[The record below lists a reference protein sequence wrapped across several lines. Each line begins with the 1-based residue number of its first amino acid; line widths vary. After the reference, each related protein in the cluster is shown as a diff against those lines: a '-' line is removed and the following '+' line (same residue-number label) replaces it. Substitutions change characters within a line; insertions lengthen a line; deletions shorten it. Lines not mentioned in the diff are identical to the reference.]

1 MDMYYFDTYQKL
13 MGVIS
18 ENSII
23 EAHLTKKI
31 NQGSTMNVEITS
43 DVALP
48 EDARY
53 LLIRDP
59 DGDEYLMFTIQNRKY
74 SQGTVTYTTIE
85 YAWEQLTNRGLV
97 KDYRP
102 QNKPVR
108 DVLND
113 ILIQYAVE
121 DDNWEIRKCNLTT
134 RVKTSFY
141 YLTRTECLTKLI
153 DIIGRGELEFHV
165 DFDGNK
171 IVRTYVDFM
180 AELGSSNVSY
190 WFEWEKNLMAVTNTS
205 DESEIYA
212 SIVPRGKG
220 ELVSEGK
227 DGSPDGYGRRIGIE
241 DITWSKG
248 KGDPLNKPHGS
259 PTLTDGDVQA
269 KYGRSYRLVIF
280 EDIDDPNQLIQAAYR
295 ELKKHN
301 HKQVQYS
308 ASVLDG
314 QTVQLGDHVVIRKPV
329 GHEIAYETRVFMIE
343 YDLLRPQDTRISLGD
358 DLTQDSLGQQISNMS
373 KALDAVANNANWG
386 IQNSDGTNS
395 YYGEKEPEKAKEGDI
410 WFKALPNGTTEI
422 WRYENGS
429 WQMVVNPNISD
440 DIKKQIQDALKSAQ
454 DYADQLNQKTQRNID
469 RVEGIVQDNALKTD
483 TALKNSDD
491 QINAANQKISD
502 VDDQI
507 KQEIQNR
514 LASEG
519 AILDKTDSKITAAV
533 KDKAD
538 ISYVDMRANGILASV
553 QSTNLVENSE
563 FQYDDSGIY
572 YGWTLNNQPI
582 DTKTFRPNGMQLVSS
597 SQYQGQSQTVVY
609 NGKPDKL
616 EWLRSPKLQVQAGT
630 HLTASL
636 GVVVRDTAGLVSLSI
651 SAYDANGQKL
661 NRYYQ
666 DITKQ
671 WEWQTYQIETNTPVG
686 TQYVQFELA
695 VRGTIF
701 ITQPFLGIQPKWTGY
716 SIGKAGV
723 SSSLMITNDR
733 ITSTVKDYT
742 GKIATLNQ
750 RFDGFDMKVS
760 NTNSQLESLRTQTSD
775 LIAQG
780 VRDRQNGDVSTLSQ
794 AKNAIALAVQDKV
807 TKSELAVTTEGILA
821 TVQTVNLLS
830 NSEFDL
836 ANNKIYGWYAGSP
849 VEKWLPLDGT
859 LPFGNNAF
867 WPKAR
872 NFIGDKTRYQYP
884 TTKLYHDDT
893 MDDVGVT
900 HWLKSEPVSVRPN
913 EVIETSI
920 EGLISSNSNAE
931 LDPVISLRLV
941 FYDSDKKVLSEK
953 SIVTRVVGESQAL
966 RLSGSIN
973 DGLVRGVGISVGV
986 RGKVDLSRPQL
997 TSGTG
1002 TDKTYIPTKMGAG
1015 AVLSLSTDSFAL
1027 GIKNNADK
1035 IISGINGDES
1045 GIKLTGN
1052 KILLDGNVTA
1062 NGDFWAQQVNAV
1074 KVNASNILT
1083 GTLDASKA
1091 NIININASQITTGT
1105 LDGRKIHI
1113 SNGKNSL
1120 FVDAGGI
1127 SVSTRDTLQGNEQPI
1142 IQIQTLNRQV
1152 WLGSAGETN
1161 RTRTYGNLSLQGANF
1176 IDGKP
1181 ITGQDWQEVMNIGY
1195 LTKDRKIMLPT
1206 GMYFNPAV
1214 ADLIGM
1220 GRRERAFADFSIDKS
1235 GDAEMQFNL
1244 RVGGEVNVDGHGMKV
1259 ERLWAYDGAPSLQLT
1274 VYNLDGVKRPG
1285 LQLSGN
1291 DNNIG
1296 LAFGPG
1302 AIYTVYNGKYTKLA

>member
-1 MDMYYFDTYQKL
+1 MLYAFDNSQKL
-13 MGVIS
+13 LKAFGNDAFIEMHLEQSINAADELTATAYKENRLPDRTKYLAVPLPNQKGRFSFLQVNDVIDKAETVEYQAS
-18 ENSII
+18 EMAFSELSTYKYIKDVRPANRPTRELAELALHDTPWTITKCNMHGRYTTNFYYISPF
-23 EAHLTKKI
+23 EALKKVLEI
-31 NQGSTMNVEITS
+31 AGGEIT
-43 DVALP
+43 
-48 EDARY
+48 
-53 LLIRDP
+53 
-59 DGDEYLMFTIQNRKY
+59 
-74 SQGTVTYTTIE
+74 
-85 YAWEQLTNRGLV
+85 
-97 KDYRP
+97 
-102 QNKPVR
+102 
-108 DVLND
+108 
-113 ILIQYAVE
+113 
-121 DDNWEIRKCNLTT
+121 
-134 RVKTSFY
+134 FY
-141 YLTRTECLTKLI
+141 VVI
-153 DIIGRGELEFHV
+153 
-165 DFDGNK
+165 DGNK
-171 IVRTYVDFM
+171 ITGRYV
-180 AELGSSNVSY
+180 EYLEQQGSDNGYRFEYGQNLVDVSRSV
-190 WFEWEKNLMAVTNTS
+190 NS
-205 DESEIYA
+205 GEIYTA
-212 SIVPRGKG
+212 IVPRGKG
-220 ELVSEGK
+220 ELIESK
-227 DGSPDGYGRRIGIE
+227 KPNTPDGYGRRITIA
-241 DITWSKG
+241 DVAWSKQ
-248 KGDPLNKPHGS
+248 KGAPLDKPKGSEVLIDPNAQSIYGQIDGS
-259 PTLTDGDVQA
+259 NR
-269 KYGRSYRLVIF
+269 YLVHVF
-280 EDIDDPNQLIQAAYR
+280 EDIEDPELLIHAGYKKLKEVNHVQVEYQAQVVDGNQL
-295 ELKKHN
+295 N
-301 HKQVQYS
+301 
-308 ASVLDG
+308 
-314 QTVQLGDHVVIRKPV
+314 LGDTVVVKRNDDRNLDFK
-329 GHEIAYETRVFMIE
+329 TRIFKAK
-343 YDLLRPQDTRISLGD
+343 YDLLNPTNAQLSLGD
-358 DLTQDSLGQQISNMS
+358 DLSSRGLESKLKGIDSKSTKLSDQLLWSAQS
-373 KALDAVANNANWG
+373 
-386 IQNSDGTNS
+386 SDGTRTFRS
-395 YYGEKEPEKAKEGDI
+395 EVRPDKAKEGDI
-410 WFKALPNGTTEI
+410 WYKLLPNGEVEI
-422 WRYENGS
+422 YRFESGEWTLVLDPATAER
-429 WQMVVNPNISD
+429 
-440 DIKKQIQDALKSAQ
+440 IKNEVAEALKNAQ
-454 DYADQLNQKTQRNID
+454 DYADQLNQKTQANIG
-469 RVEGIVQDNALKTD
+469 RVEGVVQENAMKTD
-483 TALKNSDD
+483 AGLKKADG
-491 QINAANQKISD
+491 QINSANQKISD
-502 VDDQI
+502 VDGQI
-507 KQEIQNR
+507 KLEIQNR
-514 LASEG
+514 LAGEG

-563 FQYDDSGIY
+563 FQYDDNGVY
-572 YGWTLNNQPI
+572 YGWTLNSLPI
-582 DTKTFRPNGMQLVSS
+582 DNKTFRPNGMRLLTS

-609 NGKPDKL
+609 NGKPDKI
-616 EWLRSPKLQVQAGT
+616 EWLSSPKLQVQAGT

-636 GVVVRDTAGLVSLSI
+636 AVVVRDTAGLVSLSI

-671 WEWQTYQIETNTPVG
+671 WEWQTYQIETDTPAG

-723 SSSLMITNDR
+723 NSSLMITNDR

-750 RFDGFDMKVS
+750 RVDGFDMKVS

-775 LIAQG
+775 LIAQE
-780 VRDRQNGDVSTLSQ
+780 VRNRENGDVSILSQ
-794 AKNAIALAVQDKV
+794 AKNAITLAVQDKV

-836 ANNKIYGWYAGSP
+836 ANNKIYGWYSGAP
-849 VEKWLPLDGT
+849 AEKWLPLDGT

-893 MDDVGVT
+893 MDDVGAT

-953 SIVTRVVGESQAL
+953 SVTTRIIGTAQTL

-973 DGLVRGVGISVGV
+973 DGLVRGVGIAVGV

-1002 TDKTYIPTKMGAG
+1002 TDKTYTPTKMGAG

-1062 NGDFWAQQVNAV
+1062 NGDFWAKQVNAV
-1074 KVNASNILT
+1074 KINASNILA
-1083 GTLDASKA
+1083 GTLDASK
-1091 NIININASQITTGT
+1091 INVLNLNASQITTGT
-1105 LDGRKIHI
+1105 LDGNKVHI

-1127 SVSTRDTLQGNEQPI
+1127 SVSTRDTLNGNEQPI

-1152 WLGSAGETN
+1152 WLGSAGATN
-1161 RTRTYGNLSLQGANF
+1161 VTKTYGNLSLQGANF
-1176 IDGKP
+1176 RDGKP
-1181 ITGQDWQEVMNIGY
+1181 ITNEDWQEVMNVGY

-1206 GMYFNPAV
+1206 GMYFNPSV

-1244 RVGGEVNVDGHGMKV
+1244 RVGGVVNIDGHGMKV
-1259 ERLWAYDGAPSLQLT
+1259 ERLWPYDGAPSLQLT

-1285 LQLSGN
+1285 IQLSGG

-1302 AIYTVYNGKYTKLA
+1302 ALYTVYNGKYTKLA